1 VRQLLFAGLI
11 LLGSCSSQSPTS
23 ATSATSA
30 DSPTTSSPTTSNP
43 TTSIPTTTTKR
54 FENRIAESILREVQ
68 ESFPDLQGTARVQ
81 FLRKK
86 SEQFNRGVNTNLLV
100 SRMLMEKDIL
110 DYLVTSEDILLHS
123 DSYASTLGALSS
135 LDWKPDTY
143 EQKILEEL
151 NRIDQTIAVLASK
164 ASKDSFNHQT
174 HMSQVRKTTLY
185 PEDTFSGRQTYLDRL
200 SQEMINAQA
209 DWFDTYTTYNPSELS
224 ILGEEGTTR
233 SFHYTSD
240 GLVINL
246 DQVKDLPA
254 FELKCLAVFYG
265 FPGLQSFIPRPEG
278 SLRAFLNLP
287 AYTLGWAGYITDEI
301 GSRDEG
307 NTLDYLY
314 FARLQASMAL
324 ADLKLHST
332 EWSID
337 EAVKYITDNTPYTAH
352 RITLMIG
359 QIQKNPGY
367 YATALGG
374 KLKFSELKRRCLAE
388 GRSCQADFNQQVID
402 RGPVTFE
409 ILERLIF

>member
-1 VRQLLFAGLI
+1 M
-11 LLGSCSSQSPTS
+11 
-23 ATSATSA
+23 
-30 DSPTTSSPTTSNP
+30 
-43 TTSIPTTTTKR
+43 TKR
-54 FENRIAESILREVQ
+54 FENQIAESILNEVQ
-68 ESFPDLQGTARVQ
+68 ESFPELQGAAGVQ
-81 FLRKK
+81 FLREK
-86 SEQFNRGVNTNLLV
+86 SEQFDQGVNTNLLA
-100 SRMLMEKDIL
+100 SRILMEKEVL
-110 DYLVTSEDILLHS
+110 DYLLTSEDTLLHS

-135 LDWKPDTY
+135 LDWRPDTY

-151 NRIDQTIAVLASK
+151 NRIDQTIAALNGK
-164 ASKDSFNHQT
+164 EGKEGKDSFNHQV
-174 HMSQVRKTTLY
+174 HMSQVRETTVY
-185 PEDTFSGRQTYLDRL
+185 PEDTSSGRQSYLDRL

-224 ILGEEGTTR
+224 ILGEEGTSR

-240 GLVINL
+240 GLIINL

-254 FELKCLAVFYG
+254 FELKSLAVFYG
-265 FPGLQSFIPRPEG
+265 FPGLQSFIRHQEG
-278 SLRAFLNLP
+278 SLRGFLNLP
-287 AYTLGWAGYITDEI
+287 AYTLGWAGYILDEV
-301 GSRDEG
+301 GLRDVG

-324 ADLKLHST
+324 ADLNLNRDQ
-332 EWSID
+332 WSID

-367 YATALGG
+367 YTAALGG
-374 KLKFSELKRRCLAE
+374 KLKFSELKSRCMVE

-402 RGPVTFE
+402 QGPIPFE